1 MNVDDGRIARMIR
14 NTANRYALLFML
26 TLPWASVSSFG
37 QVNLSKEY
45 IYLGDRILAVE
56 SFGAATPSS
65 PANLQATA
73 VGLTQINL
81 NWSPPALG
89 APDHYGIWRRSG
101 GELSRIGTAW
111 AASYPDSAVAANHA
125 YLYQVSAE
133 DSSGQVL
140 GWTNVDLATTVFF
153 TDLVAQVTA
162 VQALHVN
169 ELRTAVNAVRA
180 AAGLGEASW
189 TNPTLTGAWIQAIDV
204 SELRFRLNEAV
215 STLGLTVPNY
225 FDVSLPGITI
235 KAVHFTE
242 LRQQV
247 K

>member
-1 MNVDDGRIARMIR
+1 MIR
-14 NTANRYALLFML
+14 NAANRSALLFML
-26 TLPWASVSSFG
+26 TLAPWASASSFG
-37 QVNLSKEY
+37 QVSLSKEY

-56 SFGAATPSS
+56 SFGAATPGS

-111 AASYPDSAVAANHA
+111 AASYPDSTVAANHA

-140 GWTNVDLATTVFF
+140 GWTNVDRATTVFF
-153 TDLVAQVTA
+153 TDLVAQVTV
-162 VQALHVN
+162 VQALHVD
-169 ELRTAVNAVRA
+169 ELRIAVNAVRA
-180 AAGLGEASW
+180 AAGLGAAGW
-189 TNPTLTGAWIQAIDV
+189 THPSLTGAWIEATDV
-204 SELRFRLNEAV
+204 SELRSRLNEAV

-225 FDVSLPGITI
+225 SDASLPGITI

-242 LRQQV
+242 LREGV

>member
-1 MNVDDGRIARMIR
+1 MIS
-14 NTANRYALLFML
+14 NPAKRYALLFIL
-26 TLPWASVSSFG
+26 ILARWASVSAFG

-56 SFGAATPSS
+56 AFGAAMPSE
-65 PANLQATA
+65 PASLLATA
-73 VGLTQINL
+73 VGITQINL
-81 NWSPPALG
+81 NWSPPVSG

-101 GELSRIGTAW
+101 GEFSRIGTAW
-111 AASYPDSAVAANHA
+111 TASYTDPTVAANHA

-133 DSSGQVL
+133 NSSGQVL

-153 TDLVAQVTA
+153 ADDPLVVHGTI
-162 VQALHVN
+162 VQATHVT

-180 AAGLGEASW
+180 AAGLSAASW
-189 TNPTLTGAWIQAIDV
+189 TRPSLTDAWIQAIDV
-204 SELRFRLNEAV
+204 SELRSRLNEAV

-225 FDVSLPGITI
+225 TEASLQGVSI

-242 LRQQV
+242 LRQGV
-247 K
+247 R